1 MNPVCLTP
9 LHLMSCTSCLPRGC
23 RVALL
28 CSVVEELNGNAA
40 QFGEDLI
47 NTDRKP
53 AVCQQ
58 SGPLAV
64 KELLEK
70 CQQQKATQP
79 AGSPSVRSSAQSRG
93 RLGQT
98 WSVCAAARIGSRA
111 FFLDG
116 SQSMQGPSC
125 LLPRSPAPC

>member
-1 MNPVCLTP
+1 M
-9 LHLMSCTSCLPRGC
+9 
-23 RVALL
+23 ALL

-47 NTDRKP
+47 NTDRRP

-58 SGPLAV
+58 SGPLTV
-64 KELLEK
+64 KELLENVNSRR
-70 CQQQKATQP
+70 QHSQLGAP
-79 AGSPSVRSSAQSRG
+79 VSRHPRQSRG

-98 WSVCAAARIGSRA
+98 WSVCADARIGSRA

-116 SQSMQGPSC
+116 SQSMKGPSC
-125 LLPRSPAPC
+125 LLPRSLGSLLRQQENL